1 MKHSILRKL
10 MLIAV
15 LLTGSHAFAHDFE
28 VDGIYYN
35 ILSETDKTVEVT
47 YDGNLKV
54 LYTGN
59 LSIPEKVT
67 YNGISYSITSIG
79 NDAFSD
85 CRGLTSISIPNSV
98 VNIGEN
104 SFCYCTSLTSV
115 TIPNS
120 VISIGD
126 YAFDC
131 SGLISIFIPKSVMSI
146 GEGAFSYCGD
156 AGLTEIVCESAI
168 PATASYITDG
178 DSYETTILY
187 VPVGS
192 KETYA
197 SAAGWNEFAKIV
209 EKDTAT
215 GIESTLSNDVKVSA
229 ENGNIVVTDADNA
242 LVEVY
247 NVNGQ
252 CIYNGTAT
260 TIPVAAKGLFI
271 VNVNGESFKVML

>member
-15 LLTGSHAFAHDFE
+15 LLTGSHTFAHDFE

-85 CRGLTSISIPNSV
+85 CGGLTSISIPNSV

-104 SFCYCTSLTSV
+104 SFLLLHKL
-115 TIPNS
+115 
-120 VISIGD
+120 D
-126 YAFDC
+126 
-131 SGLISIFIPKSVMSI
+131 
-146 GEGAFSYCGD
+146 
-156 AGLTEIVCESAI
+156 
-168 PATASYITDG
+168 
-178 DSYETTILY
+178 
-187 VPVGS
+187 
-192 KETYA
+192 
-197 SAAGWNEFAKIV
+197 
-209 EKDTAT
+209 
-215 GIESTLSNDVKVSA
+215 
-229 ENGNIVVTDADNA
+229 
-242 LVEVY
+242 
-247 NVNGQ
+247 
-252 CIYNGTAT
+252 
-260 TIPVAAKGLFI
+260 
-271 VNVNGESFKVML
+271 